1 MDKIYTV
8 SNKEL
13 KKILLDYSAD
23 NKGNKVT
30 KENDVYDSLN
40 FSSKDLT
47 NSYMNGMG
55 KKEYSSYLGTPNNT
69 YLKYNPKAKGNGVTI
84 IRQGSN

>member
-1 MDKIYTV
+1 MFAG
-8 SNKEL
+8 
-13 KKILLDYSAD
+13 KKSAQIREILISESAWEEM
-23 NKGNKVT
+23 T
-30 KENDVYDSLN
+30 CLFAPSLN

>member
-1 MDKIYTV
+1 M
-8 SNKEL
+8 EW
-13 KKILLDYSAD
+13 
-23 NKGNKVT
+23 
-30 KENDVYDSLN
+30 
-40 FSSKDLT
+40 
-47 NSYMNGMG
+47 